1 MARIPTVTSQGD
13 ARSGRISG
21 SLGGQRASAAAFGG
35 QQAQALGAAAG
46 ALDDAAAGVFQY
58 QERKRQEDVANR
70 VAQADF
76 TPQELQIRN
85 EVGASGEGYRERTL
99 EAYDAWVDEQANEID
114 DDKARQEFRTRMAN
128 QRNNLSSRS
137 AQYEFGVGA
146 TYSNDQANASLS
158 TLGNRLRASPD
169 KYDDLVQQGNDVIAN
184 RPGMN
189 STTKSAML
197 RSWKEQAASSRFDG
211 MMERATSIQ
220 DVQAIRAEM
229 TSKDGKDWTAE
240 LSIQEFDRKR
250 AALDQME
257 KAIQTK
263 ADANARAA
271 LDSLDGRME
280 DVMYD
285 VPQEELA
292 AVGKLVEQS
301 ANPVTAARYARAMRD
316 SDIKK
321 QDRTKSPAQLRAE
334 AATRANNPRLPVRVN
349 NAITNASRVTG
360 IPASYLAGSVS
371 REYGQYLKGPEDQ
384 IDYTKG
390 NAAGASSAKG
400 IGQLLDG
407 TALDIFRSAAFQ
419 SATGLN
425 TSSMSDDQVKALRDD
440 PDLAVVGVA
449 IMAKRSNNVIRAA
462 TGRNATDAELYM
474 GHFLGEGGLR
484 SLMLGLEADP
494 NASAPALFPDAAKA
508 NPTVYKNK
516 DGSDKTLRQLYDEL
530 GRTFSRDATGIAY
543 GDDQM
548 RDKVLS
554 SVETGLRDDPVA
566 FAQSVGA
573 ITTTDVFSPGGMAQR
588 GQEYLAMADMYA
600 LPASESKPFT
610 KDEAAAF
617 KAQLDDSSADE
628 ALQLIM
634 SIQEMGRVPAKA
646 AMAQIGEDGNVYAY
660 AGGIAL
666 ETGQLPAAS
675 DVIKGQKRIN
685 DNPAI
690 WADVG
695 ATKEDMSAAFNAATG
710 AALYDITPAQRQS
723 ILDAS
728 KAHYIETNTAR
739 GKGWDGDQFT
749 ASIQAVMGATNG
761 QPAID
766 TVNGESTILPPGLD
780 GPTMEAALEVMTV
793 ADWTALSVQG
803 LPPKY
808 ADGTIADP
816 ADLAGEASLRAI
828 GGGQYKVATNDGAYL
843 TTGRRTSS
851 GTAEYFLLQP
861 EARAVQAVLSR
872 NEDRAVAA
880 TPEEQA
886 VENGDYYIDPD
897 TPLGNGMTDEDLEA
911 LRRKYAQ

>member
-1 MARIPTVTSQGD
+1 M
-13 ARSGRISG
+13 
-21 SLGGQRASAAAFGG
+21 
-35 QQAQALGAAAG
+35 
-46 ALDDAAAGVFQY
+46 
-58 QERKRQEDVANR
+58 
-70 VAQADF
+70 
-76 TPQELQIRN
+76 
-85 EVGASGEGYRERTL
+85 
-99 EAYDAWVDEQANEID
+99 
-114 DDKARQEFRTRMAN
+114 
-128 QRNNLSSRS
+128 
-137 AQYEFGVGA
+137 
-146 TYSNDQANASLS
+146 
-158 TLGNRLRASPD
+158 
-169 KYDDLVQQGNDVIAN
+169 QQGNDVIAN

-263 ADANARAA
+263 ADADARAA

-334 AATRANNPRLPVRVN
+334 AAARANNPRLPVRVN
-349 NAITNASRVTG
+349 NAITNASQATG

-400 IGQLLDG
+400 IGQFLDG

-610 KDEAAAF
+610 KDEAAQF

-646 AMAQIGEDGNVYAY
+646 AMAQIGQDGNVYAY
-660 AGGIAL
+660 AGGIAM
-666 ETGQLPAAS
+666 ETGQLPVAS

-695 ATKEDMSAAFNAATG
+695 ATKEDMNAAFNAATG

-739 GKGWDGDQFT
+739 GKGWNSNQFT
-749 ASIQAVMGATNG
+749 ASIQAVMGSTNG

-780 GPTMEAALEVMTV
+780 GPTLEAAFEVMTV
-793 ADWTALSVQG
+793 ADWTSLSVQG

-872 NEDRAVAA
+872 NEDRTVAA

>member
-1 MARIPTVTSQGD
+1 
-13 ARSGRISG
+13 
-21 SLGGQRASAAAFGG
+21 
-35 QQAQALGAAAG
+35 
-46 ALDDAAAGVFQY
+46 
-58 QERKRQEDVANR
+58 
-70 VAQADF
+70 
-76 TPQELQIRN
+76 
-85 EVGASGEGYRERTL
+85 
-99 EAYDAWVDEQANEID
+99 
-114 DDKARQEFRTRMAN
+114 
-128 QRNNLSSRS
+128 
-137 AQYEFGVGA
+137 
-146 TYSNDQANASLS
+146 
-158 TLGNRLRASPD
+158 
-169 KYDDLVQQGNDVIAN
+169 
-184 RPGMN
+184 
-189 STTKSAML
+189 ML

-263 ADANARAA
+263 ADADARAA

-334 AATRANNPRLPVRVN
+334 AAARANNPRLPVRVN
-349 NAITNASRVTG
+349 NAITNASQATG

-400 IGQLLDG
+400 IGQFLDG

-610 KDEAAAF
+610 KDEAAQL

-634 SIQEMGRVPAKA
+634 SIQEMGRVPAQA

-660 AGGIAL
+660 AGGIAM
-666 ETGQLPAAS
+666 ETGQLPVAS

-695 ATKEDMSAAFNAATG
+695 ATKEDMNAAFNAATG

-739 GKGWDGDQFT
+739 GKGWNSNQFT
-749 ASIQAVMGATNG
+749 ASIQAVMGSTNG

-780 GPTMEAALEVMTV
+780 GPTLEAAFEVMTV
-793 ADWTALSVQG
+793 ADWTSLSVQG

>member
-169 KYDDLVQQGNDVIAN
+169 QYDDLVQQGNDVIAN

-229 TSKDGKDWTAE
+229 TGADGKDWTAE
-240 LSIQEFDRKR
+240 LSIPEFDRKR

-263 ADANARAA
+263 ADADARAA

-334 AATRANNPRLPVRVN
+334 AAARANNPRLPVRVN
-349 NAITNASRVTG
+349 NAITNASQATG

-400 IGQLLDG
+400 IGQFLDG

-610 KDEAAAF
+610 KDEAAQL

-634 SIQEMGRVPAKA
+634 SIQEMGRVPAQA

-660 AGGIAL
+660 AGGIAM
-666 ETGQLPAAS
+666 ETGQLPVAS
-675 DVIKGQKRIN
+675 DVIKGLKRIY

-695 ATKEDMSAAFNAATG
+695 ATKEDMNAAFNAATG

-739 GKGWDGDQFT
+739 GKGWNSNQFT
-749 ASIQAVMGATNG
+749 ASIQAVMGSTNG

-780 GPTMEAALEVMTV
+780 GPTLEAAFEVMTV
-793 ADWTALSVQG
+793 ADWTSLSVQG

-872 NEDRAVAA
+872 NEDRTVAA

>member
-1 MARIPTVTSQGD
+1 
-13 ARSGRISG
+13 
-21 SLGGQRASAAAFGG
+21 
-35 QQAQALGAAAG
+35 
-46 ALDDAAAGVFQY
+46 
-58 QERKRQEDVANR
+58 
-70 VAQADF
+70 
-76 TPQELQIRN
+76 
-85 EVGASGEGYRERTL
+85 
-99 EAYDAWVDEQANEID
+99 
-114 DDKARQEFRTRMAN
+114 
-128 QRNNLSSRS
+128 
-137 AQYEFGVGA
+137 
-146 TYSNDQANASLS
+146 
-158 TLGNRLRASPD
+158 
-169 KYDDLVQQGNDVIAN
+169 
-184 RPGMN
+184 
-189 STTKSAML
+189 
-197 RSWKEQAASSRFDG
+197 
-211 MMERATSIQ
+211 
-220 DVQAIRAEM
+220 
-229 TSKDGKDWTAE
+229 
-240 LSIQEFDRKR
+240 
-250 AALDQME
+250 
-257 KAIQTK
+257 
-263 ADANARAA
+263 
-271 LDSLDGRME
+271 
-280 DVMYD
+280 
-285 VPQEELA
+285 
-292 AVGKLVEQS
+292 
-301 ANPVTAARYARAMRD
+301 MRD

-334 AATRANNPRLPVRVN
+334 AAARANNPRLPVRVN
-349 NAITNASRVTG
+349 NAITNASQATG

-400 IGQLLDG
+400 IGQFLDG

-449 IMAKRSNNVIRAA
+449 IMAKRSNNIIRAA

-610 KDEAAAF
+610 KDEAAQF

-634 SIQEMGRVPAKA
+634 SIQEMGRVPAQA

-666 ETGQLPAAS
+666 ETGQLPVAS

-695 ATKEDMSAAFNAATG
+695 ATKEDMNAAFNAATG

-739 GKGWDGDQFT
+739 GKGWNSNQFT
-749 ASIQAVMGATNG
+749 ASIQAVMGSTNG

-780 GPTMEAALEVMTV
+780 GPTLEAAFEVMTV
-793 ADWTALSVQG
+793 ADWTSLSVQG

-872 NEDRAVAA
+872 NEDRTVAA

>member
-1 MARIPTVTSQGD
+1 M
-13 ARSGRISG
+13 
-21 SLGGQRASAAAFGG
+21 
-35 QQAQALGAAAG
+35 
-46 ALDDAAAGVFQY
+46 
-58 QERKRQEDVANR
+58 
-70 VAQADF
+70 
-76 TPQELQIRN
+76 
-85 EVGASGEGYRERTL
+85 
-99 EAYDAWVDEQANEID
+99 
-114 DDKARQEFRTRMAN
+114 
-128 QRNNLSSRS
+128 
-137 AQYEFGVGA
+137 
-146 TYSNDQANASLS
+146 
-158 TLGNRLRASPD
+158 
-169 KYDDLVQQGNDVIAN
+169 
-184 RPGMN
+184 
-189 STTKSAML
+189 
-197 RSWKEQAASSRFDG
+197 
-211 MMERATSIQ
+211 
-220 DVQAIRAEM
+220 
-229 TSKDGKDWTAE
+229 
-240 LSIQEFDRKR
+240 
-250 AALDQME
+250 
-257 KAIQTK
+257 
-263 ADANARAA
+263 
-271 LDSLDGRME
+271 
-280 DVMYD
+280 
-285 VPQEELA
+285 
-292 AVGKLVEQS
+292 
-301 ANPVTAARYARAMRD
+301 
-316 SDIKK
+316 
-321 QDRTKSPAQLRAE
+321 
-334 AATRANNPRLPVRVN
+334 
-349 NAITNASRVTG
+349 
-360 IPASYLAGSVS
+360 S

-384 IDYTKG
+384 IDYTRG

-400 IGQLLDG
+400 IGQILDG

-494 NASAPALFPDAAKA
+494 NASAPALFPDAVKA

-573 ITTTDVFSPGGMAQR
+573 ITTTDIFSPGGMAQR

-610 KDEAAAF
+610 KDEAAQF
-617 KAQLDDSSADE
+617 KAQLDDSSADG

-634 SIQEMGRVPAKA
+634 SIQEMGRVPAQA

-660 AGGIAL
+660 AGGIAM
-666 ETGQLPAAS
+666 ETGQLPVAS

-695 ATKEDMSAAFNAATG
+695 ATKEDMNAAFNAATG

-739 GKGWDGDQFT
+739 GKGWNSNQFT
-749 ASIQAVMGATNG
+749 ASIQAVMGSTNG

-780 GPTMEAALEVMTV
+780 GPTLEAAFEVMTV
-793 ADWTALSVQG
+793 ADWTSLSVQG

-872 NEDRAVAA
+872 NEDRTVAE

-897 TPLGNGMTDEDLEA
+897 TPLGNGTTDEDLEA

>member
-1 MARIPTVTSQGD
+1 M
-13 ARSGRISG
+13 
-21 SLGGQRASAAAFGG
+21 
-35 QQAQALGAAAG
+35 
-46 ALDDAAAGVFQY
+46 
-58 QERKRQEDVANR
+58 
-70 VAQADF
+70 AQADF

-169 KYDDLVQQGNDVIAN
+169 QYDELVRQGNDVIAN

-220 DVQAIRAEM
+220 DVQAIRNELTGA
-229 TSKDGKDWTAE
+229 DGKDWTAE
-240 LSIQEFDRKR
+240 LSIPEFDRKR

-263 ADANARAA
+263 ADADARAA

-334 AATRANNPRLPVRVN
+334 AAARANNPRLPVRVN
-349 NAITNASRVTG
+349 NAITNASQATG

-384 IDYTKG
+384 IDYTRG

-400 IGQLLDG
+400 IGQFLDG

-573 ITTTDVFSPGGMAQR
+573 ITTTDIFSPGGMAQR

-610 KDEAAAF
+610 KDEAAQF

-634 SIQEMGRVPAKA
+634 SIQEMGRVPAQA

-660 AGGIAL
+660 AGGIAM
-666 ETGQLPAAS
+666 ETGQLPVAS

-695 ATKEDMSAAFNAATG
+695 ATKEDMNAAFNAATG

-739 GKGWDGDQFT
+739 GKGWNSNQFT
-749 ASIQAVMGATNG
+749 ASIQAVMGSTNG

-780 GPTMEAALEVMTV
+780 GPTLEAAFEVMTV
-793 ADWTALSVQG
+793 ADWTSLSVQG

-872 NEDRAVAA
+872 NEDRTVAA

>member
-1 MARIPTVTSQGD
+1 
-13 ARSGRISG
+13 
-21 SLGGQRASAAAFGG
+21 
-35 QQAQALGAAAG
+35 
-46 ALDDAAAGVFQY
+46 
-58 QERKRQEDVANR
+58 
-70 VAQADF
+70 
-76 TPQELQIRN
+76 
-85 EVGASGEGYRERTL
+85 
-99 EAYDAWVDEQANEID
+99 
-114 DDKARQEFRTRMAN
+114 
-128 QRNNLSSRS
+128 
-137 AQYEFGVGA
+137 
-146 TYSNDQANASLS
+146 
-158 TLGNRLRASPD
+158 
-169 KYDDLVQQGNDVIAN
+169 
-184 RPGMN
+184 
-189 STTKSAML
+189 
-197 RSWKEQAASSRFDG
+197 
-211 MMERATSIQ
+211 
-220 DVQAIRAEM
+220 M

-263 ADANARAA
+263 ADADARAA

-349 NAITNASRVTG
+349 NAITNASQATG

-400 IGQLLDG
+400 IGQFLDG

-610 KDEAAAF
+610 KDEAAQL

-634 SIQEMGRVPAKA
+634 SIQEMGRVPAQA

-660 AGGIAL
+660 AGGIAM
-666 ETGQLPAAS
+666 ETGQLPVAS

-695 ATKEDMSAAFNAATG
+695 ATKEDMNAAFNAATG

-739 GKGWDGDQFT
+739 GKGWNSNQFT
-749 ASIQAVMGATNG
+749 ASIQAVMGSTNG

-780 GPTMEAALEVMTV
+780 GPTLEAAFEVMTV
-793 ADWTALSVQG
+793 ADWTSLSVQG